1 MWVIG
6 CDFHPSFQRIAL
18 LNQAK
23 GEYRRLR
30 LEHRSGAAVGFY
42 RGLAGQQVRVGMEAT
57 GSIRWFERLLG
68 ELGFQLWVG
77 DPARIRTR

>member
-42 RGLAGQQVRVGMEAT
+42 RGLAGQQVRVGMDA
-57 GSIRWFERLLG
+57 GSVRWCERLLQ
-68 ELGFQLWVG
+68 ELDFSCG
-77 DPARIRTR
+77 